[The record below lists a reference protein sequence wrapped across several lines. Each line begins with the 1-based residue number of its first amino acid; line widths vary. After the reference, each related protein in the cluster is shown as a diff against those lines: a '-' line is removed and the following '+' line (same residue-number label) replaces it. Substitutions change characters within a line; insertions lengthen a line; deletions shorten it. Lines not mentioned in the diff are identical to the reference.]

1 MERAR
6 DRRSSLASRVVA
18 RVARAY
24 RLDMTRGDVR
34 AAAAPRGHTA
44 TRARAGRAS
53 TREKDARERAVRG
66 RGRGSRHA
74 DGARARIEGDDA
86 SSIGDGGDESTRGD
100 DDDDQGVVAN
110 DGVVGERE

>member
-1 MERAR
+1 MLTTAMASFSSEALRAW
-6 DRRSSLASRVVA
+6 
-18 RVARAY
+18 
-24 RLDMTRGDVR
+24 
-34 AAAAPRGHTA
+34 
-44 TRARAGRAS
+44 RAGD
-53 TREKDARERAVRG
+53 EEDARERAVRG

-100 DDDDQGVVAN
+100 DDDDDDDQGVVAN